1 MNLSKVTILNFFIL
15 ALFIS
20 NASFNKLKRDHINIA
35 TASSSSSSSSS
46 SLRKSFRLILSECKK
61 IQNRNH
67 CNRFID
73 SLLFELPDNFNNI
86 IPVED
91 KVYYFFSFIL
101 MIK

>member
-35 TASSSSSSSSS
+35 TASSSSSN

>member
-20 NASFNKLKRDHINIA
+20 NASFNKLKRYHINIA
-35 TASSSSSSSSS
+35 TSSSSSS
-46 SLRKSFRLILSECKK
+46 SLRKSFRLILSECKR

-73 SLLFELPDNFNNI
+73 SLLFELPDNFNNL